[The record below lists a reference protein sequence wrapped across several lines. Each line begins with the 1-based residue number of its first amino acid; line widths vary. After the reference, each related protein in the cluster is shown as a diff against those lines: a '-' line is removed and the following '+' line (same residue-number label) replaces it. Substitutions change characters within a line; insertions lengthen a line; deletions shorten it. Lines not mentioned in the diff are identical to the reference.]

1 MTTFR
6 FFENLRIR
14 HKLLLSYLLTFCVII
29 ALGSTVIYHIVRDTI
44 EANIESELK
53 NSTDAML
60 NMVRTSVSV
69 AIKNH
74 LRAVAEKDLE
84 MVNHLYSLYQNREF
98 TEAQAKKLAA
108 SILLGQRIGTT
119 GYSACVSSK
128 GFMLVHP
135 EAEWIGQDINQYAF
149 VRQMREKRNGYI
161 EYDWKNPG
169 ENKARTKAMY
179 MAYFEPWDWI
189 IAVTS
194 YRREF
199 STLVNVDDFRN
210 SVMSLK
216 FSQSGYAFVTDN
228 KGNVIIH
235 PSLQGV
241 NVFSNAE
248 FSNYPLETM
257 LKKKSGTIVYP
268 WKNPGEKHFRKKLVR
283 FTYLPDYE
291 WIVASSSYLDEFYEP
306 LTKLSNVIIFT
317 VLGCILLVLPIT
329 ALISASITNPL
340 AELVGRLE
348 QGTKGDLSVR
358 LDRDANDEVGRLARY
373 FNSFMERL
381 EDYNRNLEAE
391 INERKEAEVALR
403 YSENRYRSVI
413 EAMPDAMVVYD
424 MEGRVTFLNP
434 AFTDVF
440 GWSAEECVGKK
451 LDHFVPKENWEETL
465 KGLKTI
471 TSGKPLSSVETRRL
485 TKSGQIIDVSTRGAV
500 YRDPN
505 GLQVGS
511 VIIHRD
517 VSGLKRLEKQ
527 VMDIGDRERQ
537 KIGQDLHDDL
547 CPHLIG
553 VEGLGKV
560 LVKKLSPKAP
570 EEAHLAGKIT
580 GLVKD
585 AITKTRRL
593 ARGLCP
599 VYLVDRGLESSLR
612 ELAASTESVFGV
624 ACRFVCKVPARIQ
637 DNLVA
642 THLFH
647 IVQEA
652 VHNAARHGQAT
663 AITITMDGDKDRMQL
678 SVEDNGI
685 GIPEDLETEG
695 MGLRIM
701 GFRANMIHAVL
712 DIQSPEPGGTL
723 VRVSLG
729 RTSAATM
736 EP

>member
-1 MTTFR
+1 MTSVR
-6 FFENLRIR
+6 FLENIQIR
-14 HKLLLSYLLTFCVII
+14 YKLLFSYLITFCII
-29 ALGSTVIYHIVRDTI
+29 LTLGSIVIYSIVRNTI

-53 NSTDAML
+53 NATDAML
-60 NMVRTSVSV
+60 NMVQTSVSV
-69 AIKNH
+69 SIQNH
-74 LRAVAEKDLE
+74 LRAVAEKNLE
-84 MVNHLYSLYQNREF
+84 MVTHLYSLYQNREF
-98 TEAQAKKLAA
+98 TEAQARQLAE
-108 SILLGQRIGTT
+108 SLLLSQRIGTT
-119 GYSACVSSK
+119 GYIACVSSA
-128 GFMLVHP
+128 GVMVVHP
-135 EAEWIGQDINQYAF
+135 ETEWIGKDINRYGF
-149 VRQMREKRNGYI
+149 VRQMREKRQGYI

-169 ENKARTKAMY
+169 EVQARPKAMY

-189 IAVTS
+189 IAVSS

-199 STLVNVDDFRN
+199 TTLVNIDDFRD
-210 SVMSLK
+210 SILSLQ

-241 NVFSNAE
+241 NVVEEKAFP
-248 FSNYPLETM
+248 NYPLEIM
-257 LKKKSGTIVYP
+257 LKEKSGKIVYP
-268 WKNPGEKHFRKKLVR
+268 WQNPGEDRMRDKLVL
-283 FTYLPDYE
+283 FNYLPEYE
-291 WIVASSSYLDEFYEP
+291 WIVASSSYLDEFYAP
-306 LTKLSNVIIFT
+306 LDKVSNVIIFT

-340 AELVGRLE
+340 AKLVNRLE
-348 QGTKGDLSVR
+348 QGARGDLSVR
-358 LDRDANDEVGRLARY
+358 LKEHSHDEVGRLAWH
-373 FNSFMERL
+373 FNSFMEQL
-381 EDYNRNLEAE
+381 EAYSQNLETE
-391 INERKEAEVALR
+391 VKERKDAEVALR

-413 EAMPDAMVVYD
+413 EAMPDPMVVYD
-424 MEGRVTFLNP
+424 MGGRVIYLNP

-440 GWSAEECVGKK
+440 GWTSEECMGRK
-451 LDHFVPKENWEETL
+451 LDHFVPKENWDETR

-500 YRDPN
+500 YRSPT
-505 GLQVGS
+505 GRQVGS

-517 VSGLKRLEKQ
+517 VSDLKRLEKQ
-527 VMDIGDRERQ
+527 LMDIGDRERQ

-560 LVKKLSPKAP
+560 LVRKLSEKNL
-570 EEAHLAGKIT
+570 EEAGLAEKVT

-585 AITKTRRL
+585 AITKSRRL

-599 VYLVDRGLESSLR
+599 VYLVDHGLESSLR
-612 ELAASTESVFGV
+612 ELAANTESVFGI
-624 ACRFVCKVPARIQ
+624 ACRFQSEAPVLVR

-647 IVQEA
+647 IVQEG
-652 VHNAARHGQAT
+652 VHNAVRHGEAT
-663 AITITMDGDKDRMQL
+663 AITITMRVDKNRLTLTVQDDGR
-678 SVEDNGI
+678 
-685 GIPEDLETEG
+685 GIPPDLETRG

-712 DIQSPEPGGTL
+712 DIRTPEDGGT
-723 VRVSLG
+723 VVQVSLSNPSE
-729 RTSAATM
+729 TLVD
-736 EP
+736 P